1 MTYIDT
7 CRRRIA
13 ALDGT
18 ELTPAERGELRAI
31 AGSRHLRAQAP
42 DVAAAAA
49 ALIDPPPQA
58 VAAGFKRGQRRAGE
72 MVAAATTGYPFQQQ
86 EN

>member
-7 CRRRIA
+7 CRKRIA

-31 AGSRHLRAQAP
+31 AGSRHVPP
-42 DVAAAAA
+42 DVAGSAA
-49 ALIDPPPQA
+49 ALINPAPPEI
-58 VAAGFKRGQRRAGE
+58 AAGFKRGQKRAVE
-72 MVAAATTGYPFQQQ
+72 MPTTYPIQ
-86 EN
+86 EK